1 MKKLLLFTKDES
13 IREEICDISKMY
25 QFDVVSLEKMSDF
38 LKTLKQN
45 YFLYIVDNEV
55 LTDKNDILEILPEN
69 SIIIEKEKTN
79 KNKIKFLLV
88 DILKKYRIIGNTE
101 VTINKIEKLLNNDKI
116 NTKSIG
122 YKYLI
127 DLMLLCYKDI
137 KYLKKLNELA
147 YPIIAKNHGTT
158 ILNIERNI
166 RTTLS
171 NIEDEHQIKQKLKC
185 YLDELN
191 WTKK

>member
-191 WTKK
+191 